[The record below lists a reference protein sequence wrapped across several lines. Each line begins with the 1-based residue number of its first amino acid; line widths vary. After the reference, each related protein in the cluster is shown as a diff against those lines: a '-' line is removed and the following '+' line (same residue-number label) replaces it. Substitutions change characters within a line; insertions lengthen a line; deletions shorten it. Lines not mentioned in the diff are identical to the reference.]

1 MSTAPPRRKA
11 LRSPAA
17 WALAL
22 AGLLVLALVGLLAAA
37 PLLVDREGLR
47 ARIQAEA
54 TLALGLPV
62 RIDTVSDLHLLPRPR
77 IVLGPVRVLGP
88 PPAPPPVAASASDQA
103 APVLATA
110 ERMRLELALPALLMG
125 RAEPVLLQATGIDF
139 SLAALDAAA
148 LPPRPAGVALP
159 DLGAEDARV
168 TLSYPPDARR
178 LAWPLFAAPGVPPQ
192 AAQTGPLDIAAEM
205 PLAGTQARSGA
216 TLALVATA
224 ETSAL
229 PVLTLAPVR
238 ITGKGLHLGTLRD
251 LAPVLSIE
259 RAVRDADGAWRL
271 EGIALMEGGLVISA
285 DASAALTPQGLT
297 ADGSLGLAPL
307 DLRSWLAGH
316 ADQPLPGR
324 ADRWRCVAAAGDFRL
339 MPDRL
344 DIAAFALRLDD
355 SRARAAASLYFR
367 PTPRTAL
374 ALRLDSLDLDPYL
387 AAPAPS
393 APAAG
398 TASCA
403 PVTTAAADGPAQP
416 QIPQPQLPQ
425 PQLPIQPPPD
435 TAPDLSLDLVT
446 EQLRAAGLA
455 FADLGITAQ
464 RQGDHGIVDVAAGA
478 FYGGSLDARLERM
491 QYAGAPPRQTL
502 RARIS
507 GADLG
512 ALLADL
518 QGEPQMTG
526 TVDLT
531 AELAAT
537 GSDAAA
543 LRSDLSGT
551 LRLAVVD
558 GRVAALDRAATD
570 FGPLLGTV
578 GLDVTPDLL
587 AVSRLSLSAQAQGG
601 VFASRD
607 IQGQAQLFSLAGVG
621 ELDVAN
627 GSLAADL
634 AATLEQP
641 PDGPDLKGLA
651 GIQVPIRVAGPLAAP
666 KVDAQLGPAVAEA
679 ARRAARRHLDKDGNV
694 LEQLEEATGV
704 QGLEQGLRSLF
715 GL

>member
-22 AGLLVLALVGLLAAA
+22 VALLVLALVGLLAAA

-62 RIDTVSDLHLLPRPR
+62 RIDAVSALHLLPRPR

-88 PPAPPPVAASASDQA
+88 PPPVPPPAAASASGQA
-103 APVLATA
+103 DPVLATA

-148 LPPRPAGVALP
+148 LPPLPAGVALS

-168 TLSYPPDARR
+168 TLSYPADARR

-192 AAQTGPLDIAAEM
+192 AAQTGPLHIAAEM
-205 PLAGTQARSGA
+205 PLAGTQARAGA
-216 TLALVATA
+216 TLALAATA
-224 ETSAL
+224 DTSAL

-238 ITGKGLHLGTLRD
+238 ITGEALHLGTLRD

-271 EGIALMEGGLVISA
+271 QGIALMEGGLVITA
-285 DASAALTPQGLT
+285 DAEAALTPQGLT

-316 ADQPLPGR
+316 ADLPLPGR
-324 ADRWRCVAAAGDFRL
+324 ADRLRCLAAAGDFRL

-355 SRARAAASLYFR
+355 SHARAAASLYFR

-387 AAPAPS
+387 ASPS

-398 TASCA
+398 TESCA

-416 QIPQPQLPQ
+416 QIPQSQLPQ

-435 TAPDLSLDLVT
+435 IAPDLSLDLVT
-446 EQLRAAGLA
+446 EQLRAGGLA
-455 FADLGITAQ
+455 FADLGITAEQ
-464 RQGDHGIVDVAAGA
+464 QGGHGIVDVAAAA
-478 FYGGSLDARLERM
+478 FYGGSLDARVERM

-512 ALLADL
+512 ALLTDL

-526 TVDLT
+526 TADLT

-543 LRSDLSGT
+543 VRSDLSGT
-551 LRLAVVD
+551 LRLGVVD

-578 GLDVTPDLL
+578 GLEVTPDLL
-587 AVSRLSLSAQAQGG
+587 AVSRLSLSAEAQGG
-601 VFASRD
+601 VFTSRD

-621 ELDVAN
+621 ELDVASD
-627 GSLAADL
+627 SLAADL
-634 AATLEQP
+634 TATLEQP
-641 PDGPDLKGLA
+641 PDGPDLGGLA